1 MWPFNTD
8 ERLRKRLKALETR
21 LSDAEDAATTLATT
35 VRNNA
40 VSHQKQLDTLESWLR
55 KVSGTVNG
63 QKGAN
68 GSAERSVPKRTI
80 DTMTKAE
87 LRQHLGIAPGKVWR
101 PVQADI
107 EDGGS
112 SHEG

>member
-1 MWPFNTD
+1 MWPFTTD

-35 VRNNA
+35 VRNNH

-63 QKGAN
+63 QKGAQA
-68 GSAERSVPKRTI
+68 SAEKTVPARDI
-80 DTMTKAE
+80 DKMSKSE
-87 LRQHLGIAPGKVWR
+87 LRQHLGISPGRVWV
-101 PVQADI
+101 PKST
-107 EDGGS
+107 EEPT
-112 SHEG
+112 HEG